1 MSVLLARLHA
11 AFHQPE
17 TRLYHYV
24 QSTVWSLIVASVLL
38 LVVEAFLPES
48 TGFLEILEAGDR
60 VLLSIFAVELLG
72 RVLTFR
78 PPVLAVYRRSSFS
91 LLWASLLGKIGYL
104 ARPIMLVDLLAVA
117 ALVPELRGL
126 RALRLL
132 RLLRATP
139 LFRYRNPF
147 AIVMQAFE
155 ESRLL
160 FVLAFSV
167 LGLVTVLGGI
177 TIYLV
182 EVGAN
187 DSITTL
193 LDGLW
198 WALVTVT
205 TVGFG
210 DIAPATLVGRL
221 VGAAVMVAGMFTL
234 ALFAGIV
241 GSSLV
246 SGMLSIREEQFRMSD
261 YANHVIV
268 CGYDGSTHLMLDVL
282 AAELN
287 LEEKRV
293 VLFDDRERPREVP
306 PDFLWVRGD
315 PTKESELDKVRL
327 TQAAAVIVTGQRG
340 ASPQVAD
347 ARTILVA
354 FTIRAYLER
363 HRQQIK
369 ARRFPVYMVVE
380 ILDSENVGHARMAGA
395 DEVLETQR
403 VGYSMIA
410 HSVGYHGTAAAMS
423 RVLLTGSHNIYAG
436 QIPRGIDAKS
446 TFGELLVQ
454 LGLSKKGG
462 LIIGLRTSTGT
473 EVINPPKNYQLNWD
487 EHLLYLAQEPLLP
500 APD

>member
-17 TRLYHYV
+17 TRLYRYV

-132 RLLRATP
+132 RLLRSTP

-210 DIAPATLVGRL
+210 DIAPATLLGRL
-221 VGAAVMVAGMFTL
+221 VGAVVMVAGMFTL

-306 PDFLWVRGD
+306 PDFLWVRG
-315 PTKESELDKVRL
+315 K
-327 TQAAAVIVTGQRG
+327 
-340 ASPQVAD
+340 
-347 ARTILVA
+347 
-354 FTIRAYLER
+354 
-363 HRQQIK
+363 
-369 ARRFPVYMVVE
+369 
-380 ILDSENVGHARMAGA
+380 
-395 DEVLETQR
+395 
-403 VGYSMIA
+403 
-410 HSVGYHGTAAAMS
+410 
-423 RVLLTGSHNIYAG
+423 
-436 QIPRGIDAKS
+436 
-446 TFGELLVQ
+446 
-454 LGLSKKGG
+454 
-462 LIIGLRTSTGT
+462 
-473 EVINPPKNYQLNWD
+473 
-487 EHLLYLAQEPLLP
+487 
-500 APD
+500 